1 MVKPALL
8 ILTLTACGKFEDPNI
23 VIDLRP
29 IAIYANFPEQVVTVD
44 AMSQPADILA
54 QLKNT
59 VLTVVLSDRNF
70 ERGIRW
76 SAEVCYDL
84 DDARCNHDSPYEMLG
99 SGVWD
104 DPDLNPFRPFPTLTI
119 PADGNLLDILLDE
132 LDNDALH
139 GLGGLT
145 FNLVLRI
152 GGEDADPSLDQYLTK
167 QMMVSPAIPA
177 GRVANQNPTLDGFD
191 TQIDGGEDFL
201 LPLDPCGGQ
210 SVPVLVRPEQKLRI
224 EPIENAATRET
235 YQVPTID
242 GTTRTFTEAVTY
254 QWLATAGKFSSGNT
268 GGGHDAFGNLQP
280 THTEWTAPDVTEGTR
295 VSMWIIQRDERL
307 GVTLWQSCLV
317 VQP

>member
-1 MVKPALL
+1 MVKPLLL
-8 ILTLTACGKFEDPNI
+8 ILALTACGKFEDPDI

-29 IAIYANFPEQVVTVD
+29 ISIDADRPEQVVTVD

-54 QLKNT
+54 QLNDT
-59 VLTVVLSDRNF
+59 VLTVVLSDLNF
-70 ERGIRW
+70 ERRIRW

-84 DDARCNHDSPYEMLG
+84 DDARCDHDSPYEMLG

-104 DPDLNPFRPFPTLTI
+104 DPDTSAYPHLTI
-119 PADGNLLDILLDE
+119 PKDGNLLGILVDE

-145 FNLVLRI
+145 FNLSLRI
-152 GGEDADPSLDQYLTK
+152 GGEDTDPSLDQYLTK

-177 GRVANQNPTLDGFD
+177 GRMANHNPTLDGFD
-191 TQIDGGEDFL
+191 AQIDGGADFL
-201 LPLDPCGGQ
+201 LPVGRCAQ
-210 SVPVLVRPEQKLRI
+210 VVPTGIAPDQKLRI
-224 EPIENAATRET
+224 EPVENATTRET
-235 YQVPTID
+235 YEVPTID

-268 GGGHDAFGNLQP
+268 GGGHDPFGNLEP
-280 THTEWTAPDVTEGTR
+280 THTEWTAPKVTEDTR
-295 VSMWIIQRDERL
+295 VSIWIIQRDERL
-307 GVTLWQSCLV
+307 GVALWESCVV